1 MPKPRPLPAELRH
14 TAFTRA
20 DATRFGIGPERLRR
34 RDIDHPFHG
43 VAAHG
48 LTIDDDISRC
58 SAYLPRL
65 GPKQLLSHLTAARLL
80 GMPLPSALRSRTELH
95 VTAFGG
101 ENAPEARGIVGHE
114 VSKALDRSERVQG
127 IPVTTAAATWI
138 DLAALRVD
146 GRVAVGRSDLVAIG
160 DFLVSGA
167 RLENSKQAPLC
178 TLEELTE
185 AVDAHGHRRGAAA
198 LAWALPRVRVGVD
211 SPKESELRLL
221 LTDARLAEPETN
233 LAVHMTDGAMWHLD
247 MGFRAERVG
256 LEYEGDRHRT
266 DRNRWLSDL
275 TRTRRLQAMGW
286 VVFRVGAD
294 DLRGEGAR
302 MLVAD
307 VRRALRS
314 ARREP
319 RR

>member
-1 MPKPRPLPAELRH
+1 MSQPRPLPFELRH

-20 DATRFGIGPERLRR
+20 DAARFGVDPERLRR

-43 VAAHG
+43 IAAHG
-48 LTIDDDISRC
+48 LKIDDDISRC
-58 SAYLPRL
+58 HAYLSRL
-65 GPKQLLSHLTAARLL
+65 GQNQLFSHITAARLH
-80 GMPLPSALRSRTELH
+80 GMPLPSALRGHTELH
-95 VTAFGG
+95 ITAFGG
-101 ENAPEARGIVGHE
+101 ANAPETRGLVGHE
-114 VSKALDRSERVQG
+114 VSAALVRSDAVHA
-127 IPVTTAAATWI
+127 IPVTTAAETWAN
-138 DLAALRVD
+138 LAGLRVD
-146 GRVAVGRSDLVAIG
+146 GRVALGRSDLVAIG

-167 RLENSKQAPLC
+167 RLEHSKQAPLC
-178 TLEELTE
+178 TLDELTE

-198 LAWALPRVRVGVD
+198 LAWALPRVRPGVD

-233 LAVHMTDGAMWHLD
+233 LAVHMTNGATWHLD

-266 DRNRWLSDL
+266 DRSRWLSDL

-286 VVFRVGAD
+286 VVFRVGAA

-314 ARREP
+314 ARR
-319 RR
+319 